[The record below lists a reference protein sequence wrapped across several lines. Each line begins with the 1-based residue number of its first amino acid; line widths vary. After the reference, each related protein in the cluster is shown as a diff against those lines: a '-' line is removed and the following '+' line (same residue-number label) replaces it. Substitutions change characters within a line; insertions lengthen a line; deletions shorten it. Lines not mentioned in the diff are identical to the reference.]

1 MTESKDIK
9 LPQQASYSGLPE
21 YIEHV
26 NNIVASYDSPS
37 GVLGELVRQ
46 VADSIWW
53 VKTYQKD
60 KDHLIVMRM
69 ADCLVDRRDFLV
81 GLEKTSLRVFEALF
95 KSWSGEY
102 VEPEDQAYLDSSLGS
117 KGHNLASLRAEAVR
131 NSVKDLEVVDR
142 RLGPLGHV
150 VGMFTTP
157 AHDILEVDG
166 PTGEILIPA
175 IEPFLVRIDR
185 DKAQLHVDLPEGLVP
200 EEESKS

>member
-37 GVLGELVRQ
+37 GFLGELVRQ

-95 KSWSGEY
+95 KSWSGEN
-102 VEPEDQAYLDSSLGS
+102 VEPEDQAYLNSSLVS

-142 RLGPLGHV
+142 LIERQFKNMRLLMQAYESVRFAPQLLKK
-150 VGMFTTP
+150 MS
-157 AHDILEVDG
+157 LEITELEQRVEQSYEDQRR
-166 PTGEILIPA
+166 E
-175 IEPFLVRIDR
+175 VSR
-185 DKAQLHVDLPEGLVP
+185 Q
-200 EEESKS
+200 

>member
-1 MTESKDIK
+1 MTASKDIK
-9 LPQQASYSGLPE
+9 LPQQASYSELPE

-60 KDHLIVMRM
+60 KDHLIIMTM
-69 ADCLVDRRDFLV
+69 ANCLVERRDFLIN
-81 GLEKTSLRVFEALF
+81 LQETWLRLFEALF
-95 KSWSGEY
+95 KSWSGEN
-102 VEPEDQAYLDSSLGS
+102 VEPEDQAYLNSSLVS

-142 RLGPLGHV
+142 LIERQFKNMRLLMQAYESVRFAPQLLKK
-150 VGMFTTP
+150 MS
-157 AHDILEVDG
+157 LEITELEQRVEQSYEDQRR
-166 PTGEILIPA
+166 E
-175 IEPFLVRIDR
+175 VSR
-185 DKAQLHVDLPEGLVP
+185 Q
-200 EEESKS
+200 